1 MRRKYING
9 QIMAIY
15 YLNMER
21 IMDTAVDSIFTKIGQ
36 SLPPVFTRDVAVKSL
51 GGLIQAKTL
60 SNIDNRG
67 EGPMSKVR
75 VGKKVLYERED
86 FIDWLKKYNKF

>member
-1 MRRKYING
+1 MRSTYVNG

-15 YLNMER
+15 YSNMER
-21 IMDTAVDSIFTKIGQ
+21 SMNTAVESIFTKIGQ

-60 SNIDNRG
+60 SNIDNKG
-67 EGPMSKVR
+67 EGPTSKVR
-75 VGKKVLYERED
+75 IGKKVLYERED
-86 FIDWLKKYNKF
+86 FIDWLKRYNKF